1 MSSRCLAAASPR
13 MARWLTC
20 AVKGRSPLPQH
31 QWRHRLCNPPSPAS
45 PCSKGLA
52 VLTGKENV
60 TEIASG
66 DATASAVAA
75 MTGVTGA
82 TAKPWSLSAP

>member
-1 MSSRCLAAASPR
+1 M
-13 MARWLTC
+13 
-20 AVKGRSPLPQH
+20 KGRSPPPQH
-31 QWRHRLCNPPSPAS
+31 QWRHRLCNPSSPAS

-52 VLTGKENV
+52 ALTGKENV

-75 MTGVTGA
+75 MTEVTGA
-82 TAKPWSLSAP
+82 TAKPWCLPVP